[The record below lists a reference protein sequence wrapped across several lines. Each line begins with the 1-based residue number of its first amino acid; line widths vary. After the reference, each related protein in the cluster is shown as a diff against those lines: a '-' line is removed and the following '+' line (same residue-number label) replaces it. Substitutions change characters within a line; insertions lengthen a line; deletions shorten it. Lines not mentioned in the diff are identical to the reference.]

1 MKRDVFKSTKFGFT
15 LVELLVVIGII
26 ALLMAISMPVL
37 RSVRIASKVTMDTAG
52 ISSMGIA
59 IEAFKSDI
67 GYYPPSNTLPMNVSY
82 DLIRASGDP
91 GADDLTQRDTG
102 AHRLFEALCGLDT
115 LGYEKNGHYE
125 TDDEMN
131 DIDDGTPVAF
141 DRFDTKAETKR
152 WGPYLELKNINFG
165 PVSKAYSE
173 GSGYGTENSNNVFL
187 SNINP
192 TIDRPVLYYR
202 ANKLSRVIAGY
213 DNFAIYNYDDNRLL
227 TQDYLGGNNYHPDLD
242 DDAGDLE
249 DFTRYFWD
257 PTTGFGQDDNE
268 EVERE
273 LRMNSSAARPH
284 NKDTY
289 VLINAGPDGLY
300 GTYDDITNYK
310 VKK

>member
-1 MKRDVFKSTKFGFT
+1 MKRDIFKSTKFGFT

-37 RSVRIASKVTMDTAG
+37 RSVRISSKVTMDTAG

-59 IEAFKSDI
+59 IEAFNSDI

-125 TDDEMN
+125 TAETLTN
-131 DIDDGTPVAF
+131 IDDGTPVAF
-141 DRFDTKAETKR
+141 DRFGTIAETKR
-152 WGPYLELKNINFG
+152 WGPYLELKNSNFG
-165 PVSKAYSE
+165 PVSKAYNE

-187 SNINP
+187 SNINKK
-192 TIDRPVLYYR
+192 TARPVLYYR
-202 ANKLSRVIAGY
+202 ANKQSRVIAGY
-213 DNFAIYNYDDNRLL
+213 DTFGIYKYDDNRLL
-227 TQDYLGGNNYHPDLD
+227 TQDYLGGNNYHPDFD

-249 DFTRYFWD
+249 DFMRYLWD
-257 PTTGFGQDDNE
+257 PTTGFGVDDDAKYI
-268 EVERE
+268 
-273 LRMNSSAARPH
+273 SAAARPY

-289 VLINAGPDGLY
+289 ILINAGPDGLY
-300 GTYDDITNYK
+300 GTNDDITNYK
-310 VKK
+310 IKK